1 MKIRKFFVLIHY
13 SLLIGLF
20 LVMSS
25 CKEGAIR
32 VQTEKVFRDRIVQTV
47 TGTGKIYPVT
57 EVRISARVPGKIIRI
72 AVEEGDSVKAGQQLV
87 WLEQE
92 QYEAELERAKS
103 ALLEAEANL
112 TLARQEFQRTEQLY
126 QQNLTSQAELEAAR
140 ARYDQALSRVKQ
152 AKANVKEA
160 QTSLERTVL
169 SSPIDGVVI
178 QKNKEEGEIALGSQ
192 FQEDVILVVAQLS
205 EMEVRV
211 EVNENDIVEVVPGDT
226 AFVEID
232 AFPDTT
238 FRGIVTDIAHSAI
251 TKGQGTIEEVT
262 NYEVRVRLVDKLPTF
277 RPGMSATAD
286 IATEVRENALN
297 LPIQSVTVRE
307 RETLKMKEDLES
319 PGSHKSDTAAATIS
333 SPKKKKGVED
343 DLVEVVFVVKNG
355 RVKMQPVKLGIS
367 DDSYYEVLSGVE
379 EGDEVVTG
387 PYKIL
392 SQTLKDG
399 DKVRVFNPRR
409 KKRTTEEDE

>member
-1 MKIRKFFVLIHY
+1 MLARTSRPLWIY
-13 SLLIGLF
+13 GMMLLSF
-20 LVMSS
+20 LSVFS
-25 CKEGAIR
+25 CKEGTLR

-57 EVRISARVPGKIIRI
+57 EVKISARVPGKIIRI
-72 AVEEGDSVKAGQQLV
+72 AVEEGDSVKAGQKLV
-87 WLEQE
+87 WLERE
-92 QYEAELERAKS
+92 QYEAELERAQS
-103 ALLEAEANL
+103 ALLEARASL
-112 TLARQEFQRTEQLY
+112 TLAKQEYERTSKLY
-126 QQNLTSQAELEAAR
+126 EQNLASRADLESAR
-140 ARYDQALSRVKQ
+140 ARYDQALSRMKQ
-152 AKANVKEA
+152 ATANVKEA
-160 QTSLERTVL
+160 QTSLDRTIL

-192 FQEDVILVVAQLS
+192 FQEDVILVVAELS

-211 EVNENDIVEVVPGDT
+211 EVNENDIVDVVPGDT

-238 FRGIVTDIAHSAI
+238 FRGIVTDIANSAI
-251 TKGQGTIEEVT
+251 TKGTGTIEEVT
-262 NYEVRVRLVDKLPTF
+262 NYQVKVRLIDRLPSF

-286 IATEVRENALN
+286 IATEVREDALN

-307 RETLKMKEDLES
+307 RETLKLKENPEQH
-319 PGSHKSDTAAATIS
+319 PEAKPDTSTE
-333 SPKKKKGVED
+333 KNYRKKKGRSKKE

-367 DDSYYEVLSGVE
+367 DESYYEVLSGVQ

-392 SQTLKDG
+392 SQILKDG
-399 DKVRVFNPRR
+399 DRVKVFNPRG
-409 KKRTTEEDE
+409 KKPRAE